1 MLRTFTFSILL
12 AVLITSSAAA
22 QENPG
27 DTLAVFAIDNR
38 GPRMSRR
45 TVENLGEYLS
55 VLLGESGLR
64 VLDRDQVRAQVGK
77 VSCGDHACRA
87 KVARNL
93 GATHFLSTR
102 ILKIMNTCKVTAKLY
117 ALDQNIPLRSA
128 SAGQGCDEKDL
139 LDALREIV
147 FKLAYVQTGSGPVRR
162 IVPPEGGDRGQANK
176 TEIGRLSLNSR
187 PWGRV
192 WIDGKDIGSNTPL
205 VDYLLPAG
213 RHTIIVYP
221 PTSKKMTAGVEI
233 RPGETTS
240 MVLLP
245 DKLPAEKSASGWLT
259 VNTRPWSE
267 VAVDGEH
274 VGMTP
279 LRLKLSPGIHE
290 VKVIFGHGESKTVKV
305 KVEAGKTMRVVLSAS
320 GTGELGKGK
329 GLLMVN
335 SLPWG
340 RVWIDGR
347 DSGKATP
354 LMDLKLDAG
363 QHRVTVY
370 FSTGGT
376 QTKKVEIKEGESSR
390 LVFRAD

>member
-1 MLRTFTFSILL
+1 MFRTFTFSILL
-12 AVLITSSAAA
+12 ATLITSAVSA
-22 QENPG
+22 QESQDN
-27 DTLAVFAIDNR
+27 TLAVFAIDNR

-45 TVENLGEYLS
+45 DLENLGDYLN

-64 VLDRDQVRAQVGK
+64 VLDIDRVRAK
-77 VSCGDHACRA
+77 AKKSSCKDHPCRA
-87 KVARNL
+87 KMAAEL
-93 GATHFLSTR
+93 GADRYLLVR
-102 ILKIMNTCKVTAKLY
+102 ILKIMKTCEVTAKLY
-117 ALDQNIPLRSA
+117 ALDQDIPLRSA

-139 LDALREIV
+139 LDALREVV
-147 FKLAYVQTGSGPVRR
+147 FKLAYVHGGKEAVRR
-162 IVPPEGGDRGQANK
+162 SVPPPGDRLTANK

-192 WIDGKDIGSNTPL
+192 WIDGRDIGSNTPL

-213 RHTIIVYP
+213 KHAVIVYP
-221 PTSKKMTAGVEI
+221 PTSKKMQAGVEI

-240 MVLLP
+240 LVLLP
-245 DKLPAEKSASGWLT
+245 DKLPADKTVNGWLT

-274 VGMTP
+274 IGMTP
-279 LRLKLSPGIHE
+279 LRRKIAPGKHE
-290 VKVIFGHGESKTVKV
+290 VKVSFGHGESKTVIV
-305 KVEAGKTMRVVLSAS
+305 NIEPGKTMRVVINAS
-320 GTGELGKGK
+320 GAGELGKGK
-329 GLLMVN
+329 GMLMVN

-354 LMDLKLDAG
+354 LMDMKLDAG

-376 QTKKVEIKEGESSR
+376 LTKTVEIKEGESSR

>member
-12 AVLITSSAAA
+12 AVLITPAAPA

-45 TVENLGEYLS
+45 AVENLGEYLS
-55 VLLGESGLR
+55 VLLGESGMR
-64 VLDRDQVRAQVGK
+64 VLDRDQVRTQIGK
-77 VSCGDHACRA
+77 GSCGDHACRV
-87 KVARNL
+87 KVARKL
-93 GATHFLSTR
+93 GATRYLSAR
-102 ILKIMNTCKVTAKLY
+102 ILKIVNTCKVTAKLY
-117 ALDQNIPLRSA
+117 ALDQDIPLRSA

-147 FKLAYVQTGSGPVRR
+147 FKLAYVQTGTGPVRR
-162 IVPPEGGDRGQANK
+162 IVPSADVRLQKNK

-213 RHTIIVYP
+213 KHAVIVYP
-221 PTSKKMTAGVEI
+221 PTSKKMQASVEI

-240 MVLLP
+240 LVLLP
-245 DKLPAEKSASGWLT
+245 DKLPADKTASGWLT

-274 VGMTP
+274 IGMTP
-279 LRLKLSPGIHE
+279 LRRKLAPGQHE
-290 VKVIFGHGESKTVKV
+290 VKVSYGHGESKTVQV
-305 KVEAGKTMRVVLSAS
+305 KVEAGKTMRVVLNAS
-320 GTGELGKGK
+320 GAGELGKGK

-340 RVWIDGR
+340 RVWIDGS

-354 LMDLKLDAG
+354 LMDLKLDVG

-376 QTKKVEIKEGESSR
+376 QTKTIEIKEGESSR
-390 LVFRAD
+390 LVFRGD